1 MVNDNI
7 KMKKKKKQN
16 SKNTHNMKNA
26 IGSLPADWRKKK
38 KKAVIVQKF
47 IFLSLALGTT
57 EQQHTTIGVG
67 DWLHTEQY

>member
-7 KMKKKKKQN
+7 KMKKKTKQQEH
-16 SKNTHNMKNA
+16 TQHEERHR
-26 IGSLPADWRKKK
+26 LPPSRLEKKK